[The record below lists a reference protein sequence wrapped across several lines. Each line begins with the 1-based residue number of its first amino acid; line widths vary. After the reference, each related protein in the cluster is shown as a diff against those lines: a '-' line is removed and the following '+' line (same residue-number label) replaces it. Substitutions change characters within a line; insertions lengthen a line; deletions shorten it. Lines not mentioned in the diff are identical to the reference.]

1 MMTIGELAKLAGTT
15 VRSVRYYHSN
25 GLLEEP

>member
-1 MMTIGELAKLAGTT
+1 MTIGELAKLAGTT

-25 GLLEEP
+25 GLL